1 MISFV
6 RFAGVVAVL
15 FSLGLVVSAIPID
28 RIHITAATG
37 TDVVSRLCAKLVLE
51 DKLEAKLKALLS
63 CTNVGDLKIQI
74 AVVAVLFQN
83 CADQLLTIGA
93 GVQLDTNATHSL
105 VACLIS
111 IITVADGT
119 SVRHFDAQIWYFRLR
134 GIDDALRLFL
144 VNIGICVDGL
154 IGLVA
159 KALAK
164 ATVGVMAQI
173 HLDLCLKV
181 LGVTA

>member
-93 GVQLDTNATHSL
+93 GVQLDTNATL
-105 VACLIS
+105 LTLWQL
-111 IITVADGT
+111 TVQVFATLTLKFGIF
-119 SVRHFDAQIWYFRLR
+119 VCA